1 MVPRIRMTLYLF
13 QLYSD
18 FGWASRV
25 VKLANIHSEYNYPA
39 YFFTFNHQAGISDI
53 SQLRPDNP
61 DASYQR
67 GTNSMNLIY
76 FFGIPVFDD
85 GSKAIKHDGDLRKAF
100 NKFLFLFRSKVDGQK
115 I

>member
-1 MVPRIRMTLYLF
+1 M
-13 QLYSD
+13 
-18 FGWASRV
+18 

-61 DASYQR
+61 DATYQR
-67 GTNSMNLIY
+67 GTNSMNIIY

-85 GSKAIKHDGDLRKAF
+85 GSKAIKHAGQLRKAF
-100 NKFLFLFRSKVDGQK
+100 NIFSLNMNRYNFVTVV
-115 I
+115 